1 MIHSFPTRGQTIHL
15 YLSKLEIRSQKF
27 FNSHTKRRRQK
38 KRQDKLFSIEKNRI
52 PRQCILRNKRWAA
65 RDVRMKIKDTSL
77 RLRWSV
83 RVVASCAKKRVN
95 FFMNGSLH
103 KIETF
108 QWSRRTHHKLWQQEG
123 NTSFIL
129 QFIRRP

>member
-65 RDVRMKIKDTSL
+65 RDVRMKIKTLHYASGGRFGLSPRVRKNGSTSL
-77 RLRWSV
+77 
-83 RVVASCAKKRVN
+83 
-95 FFMNGSLH
+95 
-103 KIETF
+103 
-108 QWSRRTHHKLWQQEG
+108 
-123 NTSFIL
+123 
-129 QFIRRP
+129 